1 MKNRMALCTL
11 VVTLCLTGC
20 DVLTTSQ
27 PDKTERQPGGAVGE
41 VVVVDDTN
49 FDQVVLQSDRP
60 VLVDVWASWCGP
72 CKDIAP
78 IVKELAGQYEGRVIV
93 AKLDFD
99 ASPRTAQK
107 YRIEALPTLIVFK
120 NGQEVSRVVG
130 AVSKSALTAKLDQAL
145 RQ

>member
-1 MKNRMALCTL
+1 MKNRSSLLTLVAALC
-11 VVTLCLTGC
+11 VTGC
-20 DVLTTSQ
+20 DVGS
-27 PDKTERQPGGAVGE
+27 PGIE
-41 VVVVDDTN
+41 PVVVNDAN

-60 VLVDVWASWCGP
+60 VLVDVWATWCGP

-78 IVKELAGQYEGRVIV
+78 IVRELAGEYEGRVIV

-99 ASPRTAQK
+99 VSPRTSRK

-130 AVSKSALTAKLDQAL
+130 ATNKSVLAAKLNQAL
-145 RQ
+145 RP